1 VKADPAVQRRL
12 LDLAEVDA
20 ELSRLAHRRRTL
32 PEHAELTA
40 AEAAVRAAKDK
51 LVEVETAAGDLDR
64 DIRRLERDVEGVRSR
79 TTRDNQMLAGAGISA
94 KQATDL
100 QHELETLARRQ
111 GVLEDEQLELME
123 QREAVGADVE
133 HSRGVLA
140 GAEQELTAVTERRDT
155 ALVDIDSAEAGR
167 RRAREEVVAALPAD
181 LLAAYERRREQRGV
195 GAAALVARRCQACR
209 LELDR
214 TAIAE
219 LRAAPA
225 DEIVRCE
232 ECGVILVRTEG
243 SGL

>member
-1 VKADPAVQRRL
+1 MKADPAVQRRL
-12 LDLAEVDA
+12 LDLAEVDG
-20 ELSRLAHRRRTL
+20 ELARLAHRRRSL

-40 AEAAVRAAKDK
+40 AEQAVRAGKDK

-64 DIRRLERDVEGVRSR
+64 DIRRIERDVEGVRAR
-79 TTRDNQMLAGAGISA
+79 TERDNQLLAGAGIGA
-94 KQATDL
+94 KQATEL

-111 GVLEDEQLELME
+111 SVLEDEQLEVME

-133 HSRGVLA
+133 HSRAVLA
-140 GAEQELTAVTERRDT
+140 AAEQELTAITERRDN
-155 ALVDIDSAEAGR
+155 AIADIDAAEGGR
-167 RRAREEVVAALPAD
+167 RRAREEVLATLPAD
-181 LLAAYERRREQRGV
+181 VLAVYERRREQRGV

-219 LRAAPA
+219 LKAAPA
-225 DEIVRCE
+225 DELVHCE
-232 ECGVILVRTEG
+232 ECGVILVRTKE